1 MEVRMAGGEIPVGRL
16 LFTVQTA
23 QGVHA
28 VHHQAVVIVD
38 AGQRLPRTQT
48 VEMRALMVKVSFSRR
63 RVSPS

>member
-1 MEVRMAGGEIPVGRL
+1 MEVRMAEAPIPIGRL

-48 VEMRALMVKVSFSRR
+48 VGNARFDGKGFIQQAQGIAS
-63 RVSPS
+63 